1 MIDPEPVRCGC
12 EVGEEPG
19 QRAGGQLRRR
29 DAPVEF
35 AEDFTGDT
43 FFAVVITPEIKPSR
57 LVEHERRG
65 RFRDERP
72 ELRAAEHGEPAVKP
86 GEREPVLPFAELLPG
101 PEFEAAAAVS
111 FAHRARD
118 ECGGGGKLGS
128 QRSAGE
134 PFEEVREYGVD
145 RFEAFD
151 CGEMNPAHPISSS
164 SWRTSS
170 YGGLS

>member
-1 MIDPEPVRCGC
+1 MGYWDREGC
-12 EVGEEPG
+12 
-19 QRAGGQLRRR
+19 RTL
-29 DAPVEF
+29 
-35 AEDFTGDT
+35 
-43 FFAVVITPEIKPSR
+43 
-57 LVEHERRG
+57 
-65 RFRDERP
+65 
-72 ELRAAEHGEPAVKP
+72 KP
-86 GEREPVLPFAELLPG
+86 GVTGLDDSAFQMSDKIAELLPG